1 MESPITTARAPVRIA
16 GLRPFAVYAVVSVIQ
31 LAGLFA
37 GAAQLASLTK
47 PLLMPV
53 LLLALI
59 WSTLG
64 RRTSIGLALNRATRG
79 RRSSIVALAAA
90 GIVFSWIGDVLLST
104 PGGLGFLLGLGSFF
118 VAHLAYFVLFLG
130 PLRTR
135 PFRTRPFR
143 TRRASS
149 PLSPLGLLFVP
160 WLVGL
165 LVILGPHLGMLFVPV
180 ALYGLVLGLAAAA
193 ALGTNRLTAAGG
205 VLFLLSDTVLALRL
219 FLPGF
224 SLWQADFLIMLLYVL
239 GQGLIVLGAV
249 RAAAGLSAR
258 Q

>member
-47 PLLMPV
+47 PLLMPI
-53 LLLALI
+53 LLFALI
-59 WSTLG
+59 WSTRG
-64 RRTSIGLALNRATRG
+64 RRTSIGLVLNRATRG

-118 VAHLAYFVLFLG
+118 VAHLAYLVQFLG
-130 PLRTR
+130 PL
-135 PFRTRPFR
+135 RTRPFR